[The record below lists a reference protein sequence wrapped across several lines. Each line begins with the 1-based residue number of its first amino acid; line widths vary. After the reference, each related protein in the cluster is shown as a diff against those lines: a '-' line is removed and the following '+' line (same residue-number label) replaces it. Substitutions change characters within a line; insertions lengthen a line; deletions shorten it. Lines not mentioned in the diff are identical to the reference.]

1 MGGMMRSSAIVCGA
15 VAVVCSL
22 AGCGGGNSSAPTVPV
37 VQCVLPTG
45 TQAALAYPA
54 PGATG
59 VSDSPGQVVVAASP
73 ALPGNWQVVLGYGN
87 VLAYESVLNP
97 ISQSSVPTPYATPSF
112 ANPTYESSGL
122 SGPLPPAATI
132 TVLLNNESSNC
143 NSYLQIG
150 TFTTQ

>member
-1 MGGMMRSSAIVCGA
+1 MKRVLAILGG
-15 VAVVCSL
+15 VAAASL
-22 AGCGGGNSSAPTVPV
+22 AGCGGGNSTGPNVPI

-54 PGATG
+54 PSATG

-73 ALPGNWQVVLGYGN
+73 ALPSNWQVVLAYGG
-87 VLAYESVLNP
+87 VFAYESVLNP
-97 ISQSSVPTPYATPSF
+97 ISQSSVPTPYATPTF

-122 SGPLPPAATI
+122 SGPLPSGATI
-132 TVLLNNESSNC
+132 TVLLNNESSSC
-143 NSYLQIG
+143 NGYLQLG